1 MMGPSPGGQCPA
13 RSTGRSGSGYEG
25 GQKRPRLNAPRIGLL
40 TSSASR
46 SRRQSHELDHG
57 SARPTNSGD
66 HGLAHNFPMRPGV
79 NARLEPAEGPGLDVR
94 RHKRTLP
101 IAEKSVSTGAAG
113 ANQTSGSCKHE
124 SGHDGVDVSTVAAGV
139 EQ

>member
-1 MMGPSPGGQCPA
+1 
-13 RSTGRSGSGYEG
+13 
-25 GQKRPRLNAPRIGLL
+25 
-40 TSSASR
+40 
-46 SRRQSHELDHG
+46 
-57 SARPTNSGD
+57 
-66 HGLAHNFPMRPGV
+66 MRPGV
-79 NARLEPAEGPGLDVR
+79 NARLERAEGPGLDVR